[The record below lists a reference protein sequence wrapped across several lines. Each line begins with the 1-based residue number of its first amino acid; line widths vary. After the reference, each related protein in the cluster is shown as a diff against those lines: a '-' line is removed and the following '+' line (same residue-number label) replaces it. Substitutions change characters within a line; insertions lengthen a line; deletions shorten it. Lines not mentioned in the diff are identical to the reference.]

1 LNRVICTHEVF
12 LKSVMFAAT
21 DAEPNPALHSG
32 LLLFV
37 GGSDIRIRY
46 IGSFQVSE
54 CLHRLQ

>member
-1 LNRVICTHEVF
+1 
-12 LKSVMFAAT
+12 MFAAT